1 MNTEQRSIPTKPIDE
16 RTVALVTAVAALLI
30 GGLPGTAYSGQ
41 YLNDYLKD
49 RGWTGLAFSLYHG
62 PEEHK
67 YPNGE
72 RSVVECWGSN
82 CVQNYDQCH
91 CFVTFWDER
100 GNVEYQEEW
109 WGDKRAQTTY
119 DDKGNSTTVRGDP
132 STGEKEVIIK
142 DFDGVVI
149 SDTTYTYDHLGNLKT
164 GTFKDKCGNIL
175 SQITCT
181 YTYDD
186 KGVVS
191 RSCKDEHGVEK
202 HPDASAFGL
211 AGTPDG
217 NGPAGSGRGQAGQVG
232 SPGGVGVGNTQAVA
246 PGSASA
252 IGGTAGV
259 AGTNAAVVRHPGQSF
274 KGLKRAQGG
283 TAGAAGPATGT
294 ATGGTAGVAGT
305 SATPS
310 GGGDSATGG
319 TAGVG
324 ATPADVS
331 QREPKKSPTPA
342 VTATPAGRHLRK
354 RLTVPITAGSATP
367 ALTPSGHGGSGHGGT
382 AGVASGSS
390 GQSDAGNKRKIIWQ
404 KSSSAATNVGGSATV
419 GTAGVAGPSTTTGS
433 GGSGTNRRK
442 SHSKKSLSGS
452 SNANVQ
458 GSAQPGGSVHP
469 TPSPAASPN
478 NR

>member
-1 MNTEQRSIPTKPIDE
+1 MNTEQRSIPTKPINE

-62 PEEHK
+62 PEEQK

-119 DDKGNSTTVRGDP
+119 DDKGKSTTVIGDP
-132 STGEKEVIIK
+132 STGSKEVIIK

-149 SDTTYTYDHLGNLKT
+149 SDTTYTFDHLGNIKT
-164 GTFKDKCGNIL
+164 ATAKDKCGTIT
-175 SQITCT
+175 SQVTCT

-186 KGVVS
+186 KGVAS
-191 RSCKDEHGVEK
+191 RLCKDEHGVEK
-202 HPDASAFGL
+202 HFDPSTLGL
-211 AGTPDG
+211 AGVPDG

-232 SPGGVGVGNTQAVA
+232 SPGGVGIGNTQAIA
-246 PGSASA
+246 PDSASA
-252 IGGTAGV
+252 IGGPAGV
-259 AGTNAAVVRHPGQSF
+259 VGTNAAVVRHPGQSI
-274 KGLKRAQGG
+274 KGLKPAQGVAAPSGSSG
-283 TAGAAGPATGT
+283 TAGVASPGT
-294 ATGGTAGVAGT
+294 TTSSGDSGFVTGGTAGVAGPN
-305 SATPS
+305 ATPS
-310 GGGDSATGG
+310 GGGNSASGG
-319 TAGVG
+319 TAGIA
-324 ATPADVS
+324 ATPTDVS

-342 VTATPAGRHLRK
+342 VTVTPTGKHLRK
-354 RLTVPITAGSATP
+354 RLTVPITTGSATLVP
-367 ALTPSGHGGSGHGGT
+367 TPSGHGGGGHGGT
-382 AGVASGSS
+382 AGVAGP
-390 GQSDAGNKRKIIWQ
+390 
-404 KSSSAATNVGGSATV
+404 ATPT
-419 GTAGVAGPSTTTGS
+419 PS
-433 GGSGTNRRK
+433 GGSGTSRRK

-452 SNANVQ
+452 ANANVQ
-458 GSAQPGGSVHP
+458 GSEQPGGSVHP
-469 TPSPAASPN
+469 TPSPADRAKEHPPDQP
-478 NR
+478 